1 MAQTKFQQLESIVNS
16 WWHTYPDEM
25 RNELTIFYDNQKRK
39 EIVMNKKRLQEL
51 IVDMYWDF
59 DRLSSNGKLA
69 LEKIAELAGVPTEKE
84 MNAKSKEELLE
95 DL

>member
-1 MAQTKFQQLESIVNS
+1 
-16 WWHTYPDEM
+16 
-25 RNELTIFYDNQKRK
+25 
-39 EIVMNKKRLQEL
+39 MNKQRLQEL
-51 IVDMYWDF
+51 VVDMYWDF

-69 LEKIAELAGVPTEKE
+69 LEKIAEIVGVPTEKE